1 VPISP
6 PAELVE
12 LLPSLPEPDTMIQL
26 SDGKRAAATILT
38 QLVMH
43 GCEHRAQI
51 GTILG
56 ANGIEP
62 PDLDS
67 WAHGIFVHGDEWP
80 QRGAR
85 TSEALIR
92 SSPRQ

>member
-1 VPISP
+1 MA
-6 PAELVE
+6 AESAAGLAALMATV
-12 LLPSLPEPDTMIQL
+12 PEPGTMIQV

-43 GCEHRAQI
+43 GVEHRAHI

-67 WAHGIFVHGDEWP
+67 WSHGIRVHGDDWP
-80 QRGAR
+80 DDWGP
-85 TSEALIR
+85 EPVDR
-92 SSPRQ
+92 S